1 MSNTFFQSINAL
13 QIEGDWTITVAHD
26 KENRLVVSVLF
37 FNKKAGDTVK
47 KNILPL
53 ILRGTAEE
61 LDNGFFQAIQKPI
74 QDTAQLFT
82 NMEAYVKERDKI
94 KIGTEQ
100 KNTKAEKTDIVS
112 PYEKAMKEVDELE
125 AQGEYKTAWMKVP
138 SVEKFPEHRE
148 EINNRRAS
156 LSAQF
161 APDLFN
167 SPKTEN
173 HVIS

>member
-26 KENRLVVSVLF
+26 KENSLVVSVLF
-37 FNKKAGDTVK
+37 LNKKAGDTVK

-74 QDTAQLFT
+74 QDTAQLLT

-94 KIGTEQ
+94 KVSTES
-100 KNTKAEKTDIVS
+100 KSPKPEKAEAIN

-125 AQGEYKTAWMKVP
+125 TKGQFQQAWMKVP
-138 SVEKFPEHRE
+138 PVEKFPEHTE
-148 EINNRRAS
+148 EIRARRAS

-167 SPKTEN
+167 SPKSES
-173 HVIS
+173 HVNS